1 MIESGSPLGDGHRI
15 RRATGGDM
23 DRVGQIARQAWQRIH
38 DSFEKI
44 MGEEMHAALCVNWE
58 AQKEAQVRG
67 HFERTP
73 EWGRVVADATG
84 QVVAFITFRVDREKS
99 LGTIGNNAVA
109 PEAQGR
115 GIGTK
120 MYAHVLDLFR
130 KEGLKYANVFTG
142 MDEGHAPARRAYEKA
157 GFDIARTDV
166 TYYKYL

>member
-1 MIESGSPLGDGHRI
+1 MTEPNTDLGDGYRI

-23 DRVGQIARQAWQRIH
+23 DRVGQIARQAWGRIH

-44 MGEEMHAALCVNWE
+44 MGKEMHDALCANWE
-58 AQKEAQVRG
+58 EQKEAQVRG

-73 EWGRVVADATG
+73 EWGRVVEDAAG

-120 MYAHVLDLFR
+120 MYAYVLDLFR
-130 KEGLKYANVFTG
+130 EEGLKYASVSTG